1 MKKSIIVSSLIY
13 LFSIAFIIFIIPLLS
28 EKIAKSSL
36 TQSSTIY
43 EIYHELDT
51 KSSQQT
57 QQEEPTEYLEE
68 GEEKQPESTKKLKTS
83 KPFVS
88 IVIDDYGYF
97 VNDTVTLSLTSE
109 IPITVA
115 IIPFQEYSKDIFSLA
130 KKYNKEVIVHMPM
143 ETIKKKLN
151 IKPYISTK
159 MSDNEI
165 IKLLDEAFNEI
176 DGIGLNNHMGSLATA
191 DERVMTTV
199 LRYLSSRGKIFL
211 DSLTTINSVTPRV
224 AKQYGIH
231 ILVRDVFIDNNSS
244 EYYILSQ
251 LERVK
256 EVATQ
261 KGYCI
266 AIGHIRPN
274 TISTLLKWY
283 EENKENFNFVSLS
296 YIKNVISQ
304 IQ

>member
-68 GEEKQPESTKKLKTS
+68 GEEKQPEPTKRLKTS

-97 VNDTVTLSLTSE
+97 VNETVTLSLTSE

-256 EVATQ
+256 EVATK

-296 YIKNVISQ
+296 YIKNFISQ